1 MSNNQSNLKNNFFDK
16 IKNKKI
22 FKNEIVLAVFNF
34 ALTLVTLIVLIAIM
48 IASKSS
54 NHITNII
61 LVYALYLPI
70 VLVNILLSVFISFS
84 TAINHFDKFK
94 KLWFF
99 YLPFCT
105 IFLEIFVLPIPLS
118 LIAWLKPEN
127 INAGML
133 WSLIIFGFI
142 CLLLSI
148 LNLIF
153 VYKNNL
159 NSLIYVTS
167 NEEDNENKQKVKPI
181 ENEQ

>member
-94 KLWFF
+94 KL
-99 YLPFCT
+99 
-105 IFLEIFVLPIPLS
+105 
-118 LIAWLKPEN
+118 
-127 INAGML
+127 
-133 WSLIIFGFI
+133 
-142 CLLLSI
+142 
-148 LNLIF
+148 
-153 VYKNNL
+153 
-159 NSLIYVTS
+159 
-167 NEEDNENKQKVKPI
+167 
-181 ENEQ
+181 